1 MGRLLRLAILI
12 GLFKKDLGHY
22 KENLPLKVYRFEIW
36 VYMCVSACARA
47 HTTRPPPHSHTQRI
61 QMRSQKAFLMKTLS
75 VPNVRSSSFPIL
87 MLKRINKNAE
97 DSELMQV
104 GTLSEKGSLTPQ
116 EMSL

>member
-1 MGRLLRLAILI
+1 
-12 GLFKKDLGHY
+12 
-22 KENLPLKVYRFEIW
+22 
-36 VYMCVSACARA
+36 
-47 HTTRPPPHSHTQRI
+47 
-61 QMRSQKAFLMKTLS
+61 MRSQKAFLMKTLS